1 MRRLL
6 QYPGGSLRRCS
17 PVTTSRLRA
26 PRSARRG
33 LRWKPKVEERNR
45 CRGVSACR
53 GESVT
58 GKDGV
63 EANSRHR
70 CTETNRR
77 GSREHTEDGRSPI
90 AEQPATGLHGLTGR
104 PPAGSRRT
112 QNERCTTALCPRFR
126 LTGTSFCSGVAHGSL
141 YAAATV
147 ATEGNV
153 YRVGHAGGQRSTVG
167 SRLPLSRTRCPMI
180 CST

>member
-1 MRRLL
+1 MVVKERFKE
-6 QYPGGSLRRCS
+6 
-17 PVTTSRLRA
+17 
-26 PRSARRG
+26 G
-33 LRWKPKVEERNR
+33 LRWLRWPHFAIWRTCFESEHLFLKGTKVSSNDNI
-45 CRGVSACR
+45 RGR
-53 GESVT
+53 RLEFMQT
-58 GKDGV
+58 D
-63 EANSRHR
+63 
-70 CTETNRR
+70 RR
-77 GSREHTEDGRSPI
+77 GSRGHTEDGRFPI

-126 LTGTSFCSGVAHGSL
+126 LTGTSLCSGVAHGPL